1 MNTFLIILA
10 SLVAT
15 TFFLLHFSCND
26 TTEPSKKDKE

>member
-1 MNTFLIILA
+1 MNTILIILA

-15 TFFLLHFSCND
+15 TLFLLHFSCND